1 MWKESPA
8 QFIGVKI
15 ALLVNHRIL
24 TYLRDD
30 KPNILHP
37 GEWDV
42 AGGGR
47 EGNETAFE
55 CAARE
60 VYEEFGIVLSHE
72 SIRWNKT
79 CPSAHIEG
87 AQAVFMVAEISEDDI
102 VAIQFGDEGQ
112 EWRLMTVVEFLAHN
126 GVRET
131 LKSRLRD
138 YLGLSQV
145 VSQNEG
151 GP

>member
-42 AGGGR
+42 PGGGR